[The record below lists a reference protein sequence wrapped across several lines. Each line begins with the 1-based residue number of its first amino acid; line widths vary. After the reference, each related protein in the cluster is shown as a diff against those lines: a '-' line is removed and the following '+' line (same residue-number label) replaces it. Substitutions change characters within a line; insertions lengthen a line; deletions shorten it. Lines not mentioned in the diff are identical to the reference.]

1 MYLEQLVDSCLCS
14 AGPMAALSRRGGISS
29 LWYNPWP
36 FSTSSISLS
45 FPFSGEEQEIA
56 IFKETLWMQAF
67 KAFQHP
73 PIQMTMFFTF
83 PRIGFNAASDIRFKS
98 LSRFLQV
105 WIGPEI
111 FAPKWFHFWIL
122 CHCCHIRSQPDVR
135 GVTRGEVTWEARQAV
150 PMAGA
155 CLDSQRNPHKP
166 HLCPVSFSPMNQRQ
180 HA

>member
-1 MYLEQLVDSCLCS
+1 MQGRWLLCLEGEASLPCGIIRDHSPPRPLV
-14 AGPMAALSRRGGISS
+14 
-29 LWYNPWP
+29 
-36 FSTSSISLS
+36 FHSLS
-45 FPFSGEEQEIA
+45 VARNKRSPSSSKLFGGKLSKLSSTRQL
-56 IFKETLWMQAF
+56 KWQ
-67 KAFQHP
+67 
-73 PIQMTMFFTF
+73 
-83 PRIGFNAASDIRFKS
+83 RIGFNSASDIRFKS

-166 HLCPVSFSPMNQRQ
+166 HLCPVSFSPLNQRQ